1 MIVPGRWTAP
11 AAVALAVVI
20 SDSASAQLTPKQ
32 PEATAVRGET
42 VQTRA
47 RPELQPL
54 GIRAGSFLIFP
65 ALGLDETYNDNVF
78 ATRSHEI
85 ETDGN
90 KSKNNKK
97 SDLVT
102 DVKPEISVESDWA
115 NHALNFKAG
124 ADSGVYSQYS
134 RLDYNDWFVS
144 GDGRLDITRNAAF
157 FAGGGFA
164 HEHEDPGAPDAPSSA
179 KQVTEYDL
187 TTGFARYIQKFG
199 RFNATGE
206 GAVVRTD
213 YDKTNTFSGDEL
225 TNTARDI
232 TVYSGGGRLGYE
244 LVPHYEAYVKVEGND
259 RHYDTNNQPG
269 TENDIERNSQG
280 YTAVTGVALDLGG
293 VLFGD
298 VYAGY
303 LAQYFNDS
311 TFDNVSTFT
320 AGGTLT
326 WNVTTLTTLNAR
338 AARLFQDTIQTGSP
352 GIIRT
357 TGGVS
362 ADHELLRNL
371 ILSASMTVTN
381 DNYID
386 NNRNDYYYIPGIGAR
401 YLMNRNVYANI
412 GYQFI
417 HHTTN
422 GSDTHG
428 QQLRSE
434 SHPDR
439 SRGAAVTASTKA
451 DGRAL
456 ASASCRRAGWGA
468 SISRSSDQDQED
480 EAVGSRTSS
489 TVNDRREDDET
500 AEQV

>member
-1 MIVPGRWTAP
+1 MMVPGRWTAP
-11 AAVALAVVI
+11 AAVALVVVI

-32 PEATAVRGET
+32 PEAVAARGET

-65 ALGLDETYNDNVF
+65 KLGLDETYNDNVF
-78 ATRSHEI
+78 AS
-85 ETDGN
+85 
-90 KSKNNKK
+90 K
-97 SDLVT
+97 SDEKDDFST
-102 DVKPEISVESDWA
+102 DVKPEIAVESNWS
-115 NHALNFKAG
+115 NHALNFSTG
-124 ADSGVYSQYS
+124 ADFGLYSQYT
-134 RLDYNDWFVS
+134 RLNYNDWFVA
-144 GDGRLDITRNAAF
+144 GDGRVDVTRDAAF

-164 HEHEDPGAPDAPSSA
+164 REHEDPGEPDSPATA

-187 TTGFARYIQKFG
+187 ITGFARYIQKFG

-206 GAVVRTD
+206 GTVVRTD
-213 YDKTNTFSGDEL
+213 YDKTNTFTGEEL
-225 TNTARDI
+225 SNTGRDR
-232 TVYSGGGRLGYE
+232 TVFTGGGRLGYE
-244 LVPHYEAYVKVEGND
+244 IVPQYEAFVRVEGND
-259 RHYDTNNQPG
+259 RHYDTNNQPE
-269 TENDIERNSQG
+269 TPDDIERNSQG
-280 YTAVTGVALDLGG
+280 FTAVTGVALDLGG

-311 TFDNVSTFT
+311 TFNNVSTFT

-338 AARLFQDTIQTGSP
+338 AARLFQDTIQAGSP

-362 ADHELLRNL
+362 ADHELLRNV
-371 ILSASMTVTN
+371 ILSASMTMTN

-401 YLMNRNVYANI
+401 YLMNRNLYANI

-422 GSDTHG
+422 GSDSTDNSYDQNLIRIG
-428 QQLRSE
+428 LEAQL
-434 SHPDR
+434 
-439 SRGAAVTASTKA
+439 
-451 DGRAL
+451 
-456 ASASCRRAGWGA
+456 
-468 SISRSSDQDQED
+468 
-480 EAVGSRTSS
+480 
-489 TVNDRREDDET
+489 
-500 AEQV
+500 